1 MTDILFGTQVRREF
15 FIGGLKKPDA
25 RDQRVAAGCTS
36 RKLCVEV
43 RSAAQKVRDLHLP
56 PHDSGKPASR
66 INSARTR
73 LNRPRRSD

>member
-43 RSAAQKVRDLHLP
+43 RSAAQKYATSICRPVIRANPQVALTLRA
-56 PHDSGKPASR
+56 PA
-66 INSARTR
+66 
-73 LNRPRRSD
+73 